1 MRAVT
6 SREIWRGICD
16 GAVIAAWYTKDIAAT
31 YDYGGTEGLL
41 PMGEV
46 KTASAHLLG
55 GMRFQGESGS
65 GHTLAMDAEEHA
77 GGENAGFRPMELL
90 LVGLAGCTA
99 MDVIAILRKKREDV
113 TDYEV
118 RVTGERAEEHP
129 KVYTNVTVTHIVT
142 GHNVRPESVARAVE
156 LSETKYCGA
165 SATLSKAGRVEHK
178 FEIREAE
185 GG

>member
-1 MRAVT
+1 
-6 SREIWRGICD
+6 
-16 GAVIAAWYTKDIAAT
+16 
-31 YDYGGTEGLL
+31 
-41 PMGEV
+41 MGEIM
-46 KTASAHLLG
+46 TATARLQG

-65 GHTLAMDAEEHA
+65 GHTLTMDAAEHA
-77 GGENAGFRPMELL
+77 GGQDAGFRPMELL

-99 MDVIAILRKKREDV
+99 MDVISILRKKREDV

-118 RVTGERAEEHP
+118 QVTGERAEDHP
-129 KVYTNVTVTHIVT
+129 MVYTSVTVTHIVT

-165 SATLSKAGRVEHK
+165 SATLSKTGRVEHK
-178 FEIREAE
+178 FVVREAE